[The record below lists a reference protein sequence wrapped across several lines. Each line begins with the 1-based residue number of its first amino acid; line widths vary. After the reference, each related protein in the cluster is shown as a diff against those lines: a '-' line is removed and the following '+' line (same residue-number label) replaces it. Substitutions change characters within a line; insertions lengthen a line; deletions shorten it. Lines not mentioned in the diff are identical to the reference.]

1 MLSLFTALLIDGLFF
16 VRLSHCIIYHTS
28 TERTTTKSL
37 HTVQLYSLYRAGGL
51 DAVFVACR
59 MFMGTIE
66 TITKIREEDRSDVE
80 KKQLVHSYAALK
92 VTLHLLHPILSSKPL
107 FDSAQT
113 LITLTRDKKDTDPG
127 YFEPHNFL
135 VRLRL
140 AALPLLQSLWGAPW
154 LILAPLGVTRYVV
167 HCVLELTNGEN
178 EESRGEFVVDVS
190 HSASRPGV
198 GQELIRTLT
207 EMGFPRSAAERALA
221 RTGNNVNAATEF
233 LLSQPFPLAPDPV
246 SETVQENAGE
256 DAGEARASS
265 SEDSDVGTGNE
276 ENTNAEETPETVGKS
291 PQEYLKELNEAREPL
306 RAAIPSQALTLIDEH
321 NSLLFDL
328 HNAFTKPQNDYQQ
341 QAIQDLVEDVK
352 SFSPFAY
359 DVQEQ
364 PLANRCRLLALI
376 LHETPSSV
384 DQTTRDSLLEC
395 LLALLLSSID
405 LEHPP
410 RWLAAHLLV
419 VEKLLILSEEPSAI
433 TLPKEGEP
441 VLPQLIPVG
450 PVRTETRTI
459 AFDFCLRMIG
469 ARDIPDDEFLSLLR
483 LFVLF
488 TRDRSLTVQFITR
501 GAITQLFNRIK
512 VSPVSGSS
520 SYIAIILRHIVEDP
534 IIIQNIMR
542 QTIKRY
548 LSQPRSRMV
557 DVTNYVRSW
566 SAMALRDPQI
576 FVDTAKSLCQL
587 GLPYSPSPHVS
598 LKLAADQ
605 ETKDIKPSSAQPIGL
620 LDRADMDIDFPESEP
635 SIHVPTGGESAEA
648 VVHYLVSELVLTMKS
663 VNEMSPDTS
672 STEAKPDIG
681 NAEESTIPA
690 TSKPSSD
697 ASPRAEHEEKYQ
709 FMCFLM
715 QCLSELLFSYDVC
728 KNAFLSF
735 SPKKRTHTP
744 AKDTMPKHRM
754 ATLQFLLSELIT
766 FGTISPQPDQKARSR
781 ISASQWAISVVV
793 ALCVDTTPHE
803 EASAELVSVRRVVV
817 EAISRAIK
825 DLPSSESLDAR
836 YGRLLALAEL
846 CYRLLTIRL
855 SSSTRKPQDDT
866 PTHIAKVML
875 EKNVVSTLTTALSEV
890 DLNYPDVRGLISAI
904 LRPLEYL

>member
-1 MLSLFTALLIDGLFF
+1 MVRFSLDCLINT
-16 VRLSHCIIYHTS
+16 VYHIP

-37 HTVQLYSLYRAGGL
+37 HTVQLYSFYRIGGL
-51 DAVFVACR
+51 DAIFAAYR
-59 MFMGTIE
+59 MFMGAIE
-66 TITKIREEDRSDVE
+66 TITKTREEDRSDLE

-92 VTLHLLHPILSSKPL
+92 VALHLLHPILSSKPL

-140 AALPLLQSLWGAPW
+140 AALPLLQTLWEAPW

-167 HCVLELTNGEN
+167 HCVLELINGEN
-178 EESRGEFVVDVS
+178 EESRGELVVDVS
-190 HSASRPGV
+190 HNAGRPGAD
-198 GQELIRTLT
+198 QEMIRTLT
-207 EMGFPRSAAERALA
+207 EMGFPRFAAERALA
-221 RTGNNVNAATEF
+221 RTSNNVNAATEL
-233 LLSQPFPLAPDPV
+233 LLSQPFPLVPDPV
-246 SETVQENAGE
+246 PEIVHE
-256 DAGEARASS
+256 
-265 SEDSDVGTGNE
+265 
-276 ENTNAEETPETVGKS
+276 NAEENVGEVAVSSSDSSDAATGIEENASTEETSEIVGKS
-291 PQEYLKELNEAREPL
+291 PQEYLKELNEARETL
-306 RAAIPSQALTLIDEH
+306 RATISRQALTLIDEH
-321 NSLLFDL
+321 TSLLFDL
-328 HNAFTKPQNDYQQ
+328 HNAFTKTQNDYQQ
-341 QAIQDLVEDVK
+341 QAIQDLIEDVK
-352 SFSPFAY
+352 AFSPFAY

-364 PLANRCRLLALI
+364 PLANRCRLLALV

-384 DQTTRDSLLEC
+384 DQTTKDLLMEY

-405 LEHPP
+405 VEHPP

-419 VEKLLILSEEPSAI
+419 VEKLLILSEEPSAV

-450 PVRTETRTI
+450 PVRTEARTI
-459 AFDFCLRMIG
+459 VFDFCMRMVSV
-469 ARDIPDDEFLSLLR
+469 RDIPDDEFLSLLR

-501 GAITQLFNRIK
+501 GGIPRLFNRIK
-512 VSPVSGSS
+512 ATPVSGSS

-534 IIIQNIMR
+534 IIVQNIMH

-548 LSQPRSRMV
+548 LTQPRSRMV

-566 SAMALRDPQI
+566 GAMALRDPQI
-576 FVDTAKSLCQL
+576 FVDVTKSLCQL
-587 GLPYSPSPHVS
+587 GLPYSSSPHVS
-598 LKLAADQ
+598 LKPAADGKLPPPQ
-605 ETKDIKPSSAQPIGL
+605 STNIS
-620 LDRADMDIDFPESEP
+620 DRADMDIDFPESEP
-635 SIHVPTGGESAEA
+635 SIPATTSDESAEA
-648 VVHYLVSELVLTMKS
+648 VVHFLLSELVLTMTS
-663 VNEMSPDTS
+663 VNELASDTS
-672 STEAKPDIG
+672 SPEAKLDLVSV
-681 NAEESTIPA
+681 EESTAP
-690 TSKPSSD
+690 SSPKPSSD
-697 ASPRAEHEEKYQ
+697 ASLKPDYEEKYQ

-735 SPKKRTHTP
+735 LPKKRTHTP
-744 AKDTMPKHRM
+744 AKDTMPKHRIT
-754 ATLQFLLSELIT
+754 TLQFLLSGLIT

-817 EAISRAIK
+817 EAINRAIK

-875 EKNVVSTLTTALSEV
+875 EKHVVSTLTTALSEV
-890 DLNYPDVRGLISAI
+890 DLNYPNVRGLISAI